1 MKGRTMKERLGRL
14 KIMKGR
20 IIKCRTMKKC
30 RMKGRTAEDVVE

>member
-20 IIKCRTMKKC
+20 IIKCRTMKN
-30 RMKGRTAEDVVE
+30 VE